1 MSDQDEKQYGAQQ
14 GEEGSGSSEQAA
26 RQEEVD
32 RSGPQWW
39 ELRPSTETIEANEAK
54 IEAAK
59 AVLADRRAGG
69 TASAEVAAAAEPG
82 LGANVTAG
90 DNGSGRTASISRKTN
105 ETDIKLSFNVDG
117 TGRSEIETDVPF
129 LNHMLDLFT
138 KHGQFDL
145 RVEAHGDIDIDDHH
159 TVEDIGICLGQTLRE
174 ALGDK
179 RGIKRYAS
187 VFVPMDEAL
196 AQVIVDMSNRPH
208 FEYRAQYPSAQVGS
222 FSTELVHEFLWK
234 LALEAR
240 MTLHV
245 IVHYGH
251 NTHHMIEAVFK
262 ALGRALDEATSIDPR
277 VQGVPSTK
285 GVL

>member
-1 MSDQDEKQYGAQQ
+1 MAEQDKAI
-14 GEEGSGSSEQAA
+14 A
-26 RQEEVD
+26 R
-32 RSGPQWW
+32 S
-39 ELRPSTETIEANEAK
+39 
-54 IEAAK
+54 
-59 AVLADRRAGG
+59 
-69 TASAEVAAAAEPG
+69 ASVA
-82 LGANVTAG
+82 
-90 DNGSGRTASISRKTN
+90 RKTN
-105 ETDIKLSFNVDG
+105 ETDIALAFQVDG
-117 TGRSEIETDVPF
+117 TGVSEIQTDVPF

-138 KHGQFDL
+138 KHGQFNL
-145 RVEAHGDIDIDDHH
+145 NVVAKGDIEIDDHH

-196 AQVIVDMSNRPH
+196 AQVVIDISNRPH
-208 FEYRAQYPSAQVGS
+208 FEYRAQYPSTTVGS
-222 FSTELVHEFLWK
+222 FDTQLVHEFLWK

-240 MTLHV
+240 ITLHV
-245 IVHYGH
+245 IVHYGQ